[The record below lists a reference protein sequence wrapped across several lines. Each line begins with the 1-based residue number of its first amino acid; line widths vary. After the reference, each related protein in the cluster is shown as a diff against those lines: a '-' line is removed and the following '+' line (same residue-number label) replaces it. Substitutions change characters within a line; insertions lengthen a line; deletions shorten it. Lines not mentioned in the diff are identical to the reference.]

1 MTNFYFND
9 VQLLDIELSNR
20 CNAACPM
27 CARNIHGW
35 SINPRLKLDELT
47 LDDIKNIDKKYLKQL
62 DTINISGDYGD
73 PLTNSNVVN
82 IIEYFL
88 KHTTARMIIHTNG
101 GVRSSTVW
109 EQLGKL
115 SAAREHFE
123 IRFAIDGLADTNH
136 IYRIG
141 VHWQM
146 LMENVK
152 TFISNGGN
160 ATWIFLV
167 FFHNQHQIDEASRL
181 AKDLGFNSFRTVVS
195 DRFRADNF
203 PVYNKAGELAYNIF
217 PSVVDINEYSQFN
230 HRKESSLNVKKK
242 QNNKGYEYLR
252 RIAKPFVNLTSKA
265 LVNMLNKE
273 DKHSPQPSLNC
284 YALADK
290 RLYIDANGYVFPCNN
305 LGYIHSWA
313 NKADHFTE
321 QIVNELN
328 KHTQTNIKTDK
339 LSNIINGS
347 WFKYIYET
355 WQATTINDGR
365 FIMCS
370 YTCGKRGVHKM
381 IKEHKL

>member
-1 MTNFYFND
+1 
-9 VQLLDIELSNR
+9 
-20 CNAACPM
+20 
-27 CARNIHGW
+27 
-35 SINPRLKLDELT
+35 
-47 LDDIKNIDKKYLKQL
+47 
-62 DTINISGDYGD
+62 
-73 PLTNSNVVN
+73 
-82 IIEYFL
+82 
-88 KHTTARMIIHTNG
+88 
-101 GVRSSTVW
+101 
-109 EQLGKL
+109 
-115 SAAREHFE
+115 
-123 IRFAIDGLADTNH
+123 
-136 IYRIG
+136 
-141 VHWQM
+141 
-146 LMENVK
+146 
-152 TFISNGGN
+152 
-160 ATWIFLV
+160 
-167 FFHNQHQIDEASRL
+167 
-181 AKDLGFNSFRTVVS
+181 
-195 DRFRADNF
+195 
-203 PVYNKAGELAYNIF
+203 
-217 PSVVDINEYSQFN
+217 
-230 HRKESSLNVKKK
+230 
-242 QNNKGYEYLR
+242 
-252 RIAKPFVNLTSKA
+252 
-265 LVNMLNKE
+265 MLNKE

>member
-252 RIAKPFVNLTSKA
+252 RIAKPFVNLTPKA

-365 FIMCS
+365 CIMCS